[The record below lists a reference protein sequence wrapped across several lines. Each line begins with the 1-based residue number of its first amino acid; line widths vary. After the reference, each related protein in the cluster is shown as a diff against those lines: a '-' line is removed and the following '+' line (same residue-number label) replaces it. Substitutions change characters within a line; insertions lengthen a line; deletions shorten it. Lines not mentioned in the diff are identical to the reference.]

1 MTCKRMKHPLLLA
14 VGSLIAAGACA
25 TPAVAQAEQAEECQ
39 DLQCLICPRL
49 SAPEEY
55 AEGNMKALKQI
66 VPGKDRWLFR
76 SEVDLTNDFG
86 IPAAAQPEFARLMQ
100 AFAKHGTQVAVAVQP
115 TRGLMHRAQLLP
127 GQAHGF
133 DYQKASGSL
142 RRFLQQM
149 RDAGAIVPDIMTLV
163 ENPPKDFFFRRD
175 HHWTPVGAESTARLT
190 AEAIRQSPVYAQLP
204 RKGYVTE
211 QTLTLY
217 KDGTLN
223 LGLAAICGN
232 HFGYQFVPGY
242 QTVPESN
249 DAALLFEEQPDPE
262 VVLVGTSNSAARE
275 DETKQFNFDGF
286 LKQYL
291 STDLI
296 NYALPGAGQDGSL
309 LEYLQSS
316 NYSPDKAPKL
326 IIWELPA
333 NYRLDGELTYRQ
345 LIPAVNGGCKAS
357 DSVLQAQLERPGMGL
372 NDRLELL
379 SNTGTARQN
388 LKGRDAVLDI
398 RISDPNIKNFYII
411 TYYDNGT
418 RDKVWFRREAI
429 VTGGQYYLELS
440 RAPEF
445 RDANLLSVLLEP
457 TQTVEQP
464 FKIETKLCL

>member
-1 MTCKRMKHPLLLA
+1 MIPTSMKHYFLLA
-14 VGSLIAAGACA
+14 IGSLIAAGVQNASA
-25 TPAVAQAEQAEECQ
+25 APQSEKTDECT
-39 DLQCLICPRL
+39 DLQCLICPQL

-55 AEGNMKALKQI
+55 AEGNMKSLKQI
-66 VPGKDRWLFR
+66 VPGSDRWLFR

-86 IPAAAQPEFARLMQ
+86 IPPAMQPEFARLMR
-100 AFAKHGTQVAVAVQP
+100 AFASHGTRVAVAVQP
-115 TRGLMHRAQLLP
+115 TRGLMHRAQLQP
-127 GQAHGF
+127 GQMHGF
-133 DYQKASGSL
+133 DYARASANL
-142 RRFLQQM
+142 RKFMQQM
-149 RDAGAIVPDIMTLV
+149 RDGGAIVPDIMTLV
-163 ENPPKDFFFRRD
+163 EQPPKDFFFRRD
-175 HHWTPVGAESTARLT
+175 HHWTPVGAEATARVT
-190 AEAIRQSPVYAQLP
+190 ADAIRQHPVYAQLP
-204 RKGYVTE
+204 RKGYTTE
-211 QTLTLY
+211 QTLTLS

-242 QTVPESN
+242 QTVPEDN

-262 VVLVGTSNSAARE
+262 IVLVGTSNSAARE

-291 STDLI
+291 SSDLI

-309 LEYLQSS
+309 LEYLLSP
-316 NYSPDKAPKL
+316 NYATDKAPKL

-333 NYRLDGELTYRQ
+333 NYRLDGDLTYRQ

-357 DSVLQAQLERPGMGL
+357 ESLLEDRVERPSMGL

-379 SNTGTARQN
+379 SNAGAQLKD

-440 RAPEF
+440 RAAEF

-457 TQTVEQP
+457 TQVVEQP
-464 FKIETKLCL
+464 FQIETKLCL

>member
-1 MTCKRMKHPLLLA
+1 MTPKSMKHYFLLA
-14 VGSLIAAGACA
+14 IGSLIAAGVHSAYA
-25 TPAVAQAEQAEECQ
+25 APQSEMTDECK
-39 DLQCLICPRL
+39 DLQCLICPQL

-55 AEGNMKALKQI
+55 AEGSMKALKQI
-66 VPGKDRWLFR
+66 VPGRDRWLFR

-86 IPAAAQPEFARLMQ
+86 IPPTKQAEFARLMR
-100 AFAKHGTQVAVAVQP
+100 AFASHGTQVAVAVQP
-115 TRGLMHRAQLLP
+115 TRGLMHRAQLQP
-127 GQAHGF
+127 GHMHGF
-133 DYQKASGSL
+133 DYARASAKL
-142 RRFLQQM
+142 RMFLQQM
-149 RDAGAIVPDIMTLV
+149 RDGGAIVPDVMTLV
-163 ENPPKDFFFRRD
+163 EQPPKDFFFRRD
-175 HHWTPVGAESTARLT
+175 HHWTPVGAEATARIT
-190 AEAIRQSPVYAQLP
+190 ADAIRQHPVYAQLP
-204 RKGYVTE
+204 RKGYTTE
-211 QTLTLY
+211 QSLTLY

-249 DAALLFEEQPDPE
+249 DAAQLFEEQPDPE
-262 VVLVGTSNSAARE
+262 IVLVGTSNSAARE

-291 STDLI
+291 SSDLI

-309 LEYLQSS
+309 LEYLLSP

-357 DSVLQAQLERPGMGL
+357 ESLLETRVERPALGL

-379 SNTGTARQN
+379 SNAGAQRKD

-440 RAPEF
+440 RAAEF

-457 TQTVEQP
+457 TQVVEQP
-464 FKIETKLCL
+464 FQIETKLCL